1 MKLFADIVHNLRS
14 RFIRGSFDVLERQRE
29 LIRFGIETNAEVMD
43 VFIYKDKVGSMRTIR
58 LWVKIRKPDGS
69 FFFTYTHSLAP
80 DSNMPVKGQFLR
92 VRYFPD
98 NLSSIAIMFV
108 EKQ

>member
-14 RFIRGSFDVLERQRE
+14 RFSRGSFDILERQRE
-29 LIRFGIETNAEVMD
+29 LIHFGIETSAEILD
-43 VFIYKDKVGSMRTIR
+43 VFAYKDKVGSMRTIR

-80 DSNMPVKGQFLR
+80 DKSLPVKGQILR
-92 VRYFPD
+92 IRYFPD
-98 NLSSIAIMFV
+98 NLSSVVIMFTD
-108 EKQ
+108 KQ